1 MSQEQPQSFPNS
13 VLERIPMRILLTV
26 GIVLLLFGG
35 LVASNVAI
43 TTLQWR
49 NSINTVD
56 NQLYA
61 AQKGWA
67 SHPGRAM
74 NRLENRGP
82 WGPPSHFF
90 LLLQPS
96 HRDALM
102 VNDSRAVP
110 NLTSVVPDGNIRTV
124 ESDGVG
130 GKWRI
135 LSYPA
140 DFIFDWEARTGPRM
154 EEGIVTVALP
164 LDQAIADTR
173 NLILLQVFIGVAV
186 LIAAGG
192 ITWLLVSKSLHPLQE
207 VENAAQDITRGDYN
221 RRVTLQG
228 YDTEVENLGLAF
240 NQMAQKVQET
250 LYYQYESEQA
260 ARTSEANMRRFVGD
274 ASHELR
280 TPLTAIRGFAD
291 AAKMGAV
298 DTETALQHIGDEGV
312 RMQQLVEDLLLLA
325 RIDNNRPMELKD
337 IQEVDLSRLLES
349 AVTAASISW
358 PQRTIDLKLTDSAV
372 VAGDETRLRQIVDN
386 LITNALRHAGEDAD
400 ILVGLRVDDARDN
413 AFITVADNGIGMD
426 QHTLKHVFDRF
437 FRGDDSRARNK
448 GERSEGRGSGLGLAI
463 VKSLAEAHN
472 GTVTVTSNEGE
483 GSQFVVTLPLAQ
495 EGPAEAAGPTET
507 DTSAKTGSANS

>member
-1 MSQEQPQSFPNS
+1 MKRRFDADPLTPA
-13 VLERIPMRILLTV
+13 LERVPMRILLTV

-49 NSINTVD
+49 NSVKTID

-74 NRLENRGP
+74 NRLEKRGP

-90 LLLQPS
+90 LLLQPGN
-96 HRDALM
+96 RNALM

-110 NLTSVVPDGNIRTV
+110 DLTQVVPDGKIRTV

-140 DFIFDWEARTGPRM
+140 DFIFDWEARSGPRM
-154 EEGIVTVALP
+154 EEGVVTVALP
-164 LDQAIADTR
+164 LEQAIADTR
-173 NLILLQVFIGVAV
+173 NLILLQVFIGVTV

-192 ITWLLVSKSLHPLQE
+192 VTWFMVSRSLRPLQE
-207 VENAAQDITRGDYN
+207 VEYAAQDITRGDYN
-221 RRVTLQG
+221 RRVKLQG

-260 ARTSEANMRRFVGD
+260 ARASEANMRRFVGD

-298 DTETALQHIGDEGV
+298 DTDTALQHIGDEGV

-325 RIDNNRPMELKD
+325 RIDNNRPMELKE
-337 IQEVDLSRLLES
+337 IQEVDLARLLGS
-349 AVTAASISW
+349 AVAAARISW
-358 PQRTIDLKLTDSAV
+358 PGRTIDLNTGDSAIV
-372 VAGDETRLRQIVDN
+372 VGDETRLRQIVDN
-386 LITNALRHAGEDAD
+386 LIVNALRHAGSDASV
-400 ILVGLRVDDARDN
+400 LVGLRVDDVQDN
-413 AFITVADNGIGMD
+413 AFITVADNGVGMD
-426 QHTLKHVFDRF
+426 EHTLHHVFDRF
-437 FRGDDSRARNK
+437 FRGDDSRSRNK

-463 VKSLAEAHN
+463 VKSLVEAHH
-472 GTVTVTSNEGE
+472 GTVTVTSHLGE
-483 GSQFVVTLPLAQ
+483 GSQFLVTLPLAK
-495 EGPAEAAGPTET
+495 EDLSDDSTPRSGM
-507 DTSAKTGSANS
+507 